1 MFSDVAKR
9 SQRRLFSV
17 EGNGNT
23 LISIILFQ
31 EANEV
36 AVYQTEAE
44 VGSSAFRESLY
55 LLICFSPG
63 ANVSNLGDLQN
74 LE

>member
-44 VGSSAFRESLY
+44 VGSSPSGKVS
-55 LLICFSPG
+55 IC
-63 ANVSNLGDLQN
+63 
-74 LE
+74 